1 MPQDAAQHADI
12 ADDIRLCVAAWQAV
26 GHEVIVHDY
35 SRPDIALAT
44 VKVVVPGACH
54 IWPER
59 ANPRLLAV
67 PPALGWRSEALTEE
81 ALNPCDLYV

>member
-1 MPQDAAQHADI
+1 M
-12 ADDIRLCVAAWQAV
+12 RAV